1 MADVQV
7 TVETPS
13 ENQIIA
19 VEFDGREIIQPPL
32 THAEHFAKQAGR
44 IDFNEINEFE
54 TDDDTDTIVEDE
66 QEEDESTT
74 GYTGKCELIVRA
86 NSISIFGSL
95 TNDLANHINLTSSR
109 MAMGKYSK

>member
-32 THAEHFAKQAGR
+32 TLAEHFAKQASR
-44 IDFNEINEFE
+44 IDFNEIDEVE
-54 TDDDTDTIVEDE
+54 TEDDLPKMIKNLCYEDKF
-66 QEEDESTT
+66 
-74 GYTGKCELIVRA
+74 YCCIEL
-86 NSISIFGSL
+86 
-95 TNDLANHINLTSSR
+95 NL
-109 MAMGKYSK
+109 K

>member
-54 TDDDTDTIVEDE
+54 TEDDTDTIVEDE

-74 GYTGKCELIVRA
+74 GYTGMYELILRA
-86 NSISIFGSL
+86 NRISIL
-95 TNDLANHINLTSSR
+95 TLYGVVLTLII
-109 MAMGKYSK
+109 

>member
-32 THAEHFAKQAGR
+32 TLAEHFAKQASR
-44 IDFNEINEFE
+44 LDFNEIEDERE
-54 TDDDTDTIVEDE
+54 TDPDTTAEED
-66 QEEDESTT
+66 QEEDENNT
-74 GYTGKCELIVRA
+74 GFTGKRSVPYLGYQYYKPKNLGA
-86 NSISIFGSL
+86 PKNISDHNPYVL
-95 TNDLANHINLTSSR
+95 
-109 MAMGKYSK
+109 

>member
-32 THAEHFAKQAGR
+32 TAAEHFAKQASR
-44 IDFNEINEFE
+44 IDFNEIDEVE
-54 TDDDTDTIVEDE
+54 TEDDTDTRVEDE
-66 QEEDESTT
+66 QDDDESTS
-74 GYTGKCELIVRA
+74 GYTGKPMR
-86 NSISIFGSL
+86 
-95 TNDLANHINLTSSR
+95 TWQ
-109 MAMGKYSK
+109 K

>member
-32 THAEHFAKQAGR
+32 TLAEHFAKQASR
-44 IDFNEINEFE
+44 IDFNEIDEDEIQN
-54 TDDDTDTIVEDE
+54 DSDSRVED
-66 QEEDESTT
+66 QEEDESYTD
-74 GYTGKCELIVRA
+74 YTGKNKQCLNE
-86 NSISIFGSL
+86 NG
-95 TNDLANHINLTSSR
+95 
-109 MAMGKYSK
+109 

>member
-32 THAEHFAKQAGR
+32 TLAEHFAKQASR
-44 IDFNEINEFE
+44 IDFNEIDEDE
-54 TDDDTDTIVEDE
+54 TENDSDSRVED
-66 QEEDESTT
+66 QEEDESYTD
-74 GYTGKCELIVRA
+74 YTGK
-86 NSISIFGSL
+86 N
-95 TNDLANHINLTSSR
+95 
-109 MAMGKYSK
+109 

>member
-32 THAEHFAKQAGR
+32 TLAEHFAKQASR
-44 IDFNEINEFE
+44 LDFNEIEDEGE
-54 TDDDTDTIVEDE
+54 TDPDTTAEED
-66 QEEDESTT
+66 QEEDENNA
-74 GYTGKCELIVRA
+74 GITGKSSEYFQNFHSNDPLFIP
-86 NSISIFGSL
+86 SKSL
-95 TNDLANHINLTSSR
+95 
-109 MAMGKYSK
+109 

>member
-32 THAEHFAKQAGR
+32 TLAEHFAKQASR
-44 IDFNEINEFE
+44 IDFNEIDEVE
-54 TDDDTDTIVEDE
+54 TEDDTDLRVEDE
-66 QEEDESTT
+66 QDEDDSTS
-74 GYTGKCELIVRA
+74 GYTGKFETMIKITYPKGPSF
-86 NSISIFGSL
+86 SI
-95 TNDLANHINLTSSR
+95 IN
-109 MAMGKYSK
+109 GN